1 MKALKSLLVKGNY
14 NKLTIPIIL
23 IIVIWVSSNLNWGN
37 NRWEG
42 IIKTD
47 GNGYYAYLPAIFIYN
62 DLNFGFFE
70 EVSSD
75 TTLSPNLKY
84 DYRCIHNNNVINK
97 YYIGTSIA
105 QIPFFGLGHL
115 FNFIFGFPLDG
126 YSVFYLIF
134 INIATIFY
142 LFIALFFLKKILK
155 TYYISKI
162 HISIILIAIVF
173 GTNVFHYTVSEPSM
187 SHVYSFAF
195 ITMFIYFMR
204 KYFIS
209 YKTPNLIISAALLG
223 IVILIRPTNAIIFLI
238 IPFVS
243 GSFENL
249 KKGIKA
255 AIKNY
260 KITIISFLIFIAI
273 IAIQLIIYKI
283 QTRNFWVYS
292 YKGEGFN
299 FTKPQII
306 NILFSYRK
314 GLFIYTPLL
323 FVSLTGGYFLFK
335 YSKYQFW
342 FLFIFL
348 FILTYLLSS
357 WCQWYYGGSFSSR
370 VYIEYYALF
379 GILLGIAIKNIRD
392 RFIQKFYIILILAL
406 ILFCQI
412 QTYQYRYAHI
422 HWSEMNK
429 EKYWKTFPGPNKIIK
444 NIKEF
449 LDKDVQ

>member
-1 MKALKSLLVKGNY
+1 
-14 NKLTIPIIL
+14 
-23 IIVIWVSSNLNWGN
+23 
-37 NRWEG
+37 
-42 IIKTD
+42 
-47 GNGYYAYLPAIFIYN
+47 
-62 DLNFGFFE
+62 
-70 EVSSD
+70 
-75 TTLSPNLKY
+75 
-84 DYRCIHNNNVINK
+84 
-97 YYIGTSIA
+97 
-105 QIPFFGLGHL
+105 
-115 FNFIFGFPLDG
+115 
-126 YSVFYLIF
+126 
-134 INIATIFY
+134 
-142 LFIALFFLKKILK
+142 
-155 TYYISKI
+155 
-162 HISIILIAIVF
+162 
-173 GTNVFHYTVSEPSM
+173 
-187 SHVYSFAF
+187 
-195 ITMFIYFMR
+195 
-204 KYFIS
+204 

-283 QTRNFWVYS
+283 QTGNFWVYS

-299 FTKPQII
+299 FTNPQII

-449 LDKDVQ
+449 LDKAKN